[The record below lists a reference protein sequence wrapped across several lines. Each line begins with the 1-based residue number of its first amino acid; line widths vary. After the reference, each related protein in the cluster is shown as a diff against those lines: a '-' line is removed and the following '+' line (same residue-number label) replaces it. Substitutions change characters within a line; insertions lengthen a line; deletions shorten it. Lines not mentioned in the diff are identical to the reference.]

1 MKIENISLTING
13 VNFLG
18 QISCNFD
25 FNKIY
30 ALVGDTSVNVFLRI
44 LCGLVSPTTGKV
56 TTENNATCGI
66 FLNDMHFIT
75 DFNAQET
82 IEDISSKQLTKKEIN
97 ELLNKLDLFKDSKL
111 KISKYQENMLKKL
124 GILCTTLNNNKIILI
139 EDVFKG
145 LLPSDIDMVR
155 ELFINLK
162 SKGYLIILTGRK
174 KEKFTY
180 FADKIYEIEKD
191 IKNEIL

>member
-82 IEDISSKQLTKKEIN
+82 IEDISLKQLTKKEIN
-97 ELLNKLDLFKDSKL
+97 EQLNKLDLFKDSKL

-145 LLPSDIDMVR
+145 LLPSNIDMVR
-155 ELFINLK
+155 KFFINLK

-174 KEKFTY
+174 KEEFTY
-180 FADKIYEIEKD
+180 FADKIYEIEKG

>member
-13 VNFLG
+13 VNFLD

-56 TTENNATCGI
+56 TTENNATCGF

-82 IEDISSKQLTKKEIN
+82 IEDISSKQLTKREIN

-162 SKGYLIILTGRK
+162 SKGYLIILTGRE
-174 KEKFTY
+174 KEEFTY
-180 FADKIYEIEKD
+180 FADKIYEIEKG